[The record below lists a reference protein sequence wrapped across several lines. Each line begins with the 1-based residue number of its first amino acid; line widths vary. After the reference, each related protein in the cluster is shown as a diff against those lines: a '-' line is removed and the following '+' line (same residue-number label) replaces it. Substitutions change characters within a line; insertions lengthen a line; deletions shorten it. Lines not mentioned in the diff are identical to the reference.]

1 MIPQKLGGFVTH
13 RHQVRSVEH
22 GTFKESLRNVLVCR
36 QFVLG
41 VVPIAGGTGNR
52 VTTAFSNRSVLWGT
66 EIQSCR
72 KVSEAMYNSAQNCTF

>member
-1 MIPQKLGGFVTH
+1 MTH

-22 GTFKESLRNVLVCR
+22 GTFKESLRNV
-36 QFVLG
+36 FVLG